1 MFATSAA
8 KRMMPCTA
16 LLNLTTLAL
25 GVSLVLSAAVPQAAS
40 AQTPT
45 ATAAATKPAAS
56 PSATAAA
63 KPTASATAPAATA
76 TTPAKPA
83 ASATAAT
90 PAPATASPTG
100 PTATAVPAPTSAA
113 DLQALLE
120 AAKRETA
127 PSSATPTAPAAPAPQ
142 PSSTS
147 ISATTGAA
155 TTPPP
160 AGLAGYAKILLILG
174 VFVLPLVFGN
184 YLSKS
189 LRLPDQGLRFY
200 FVLFAVFA
208 GLAVTLV
215 GWPPKLGID
224 LRGGVILVYEV
235 KPPEAGEVREAN
247 TMEKLIG
254 TIKKRLDPSNISEI
268 VVRPFG
274 SDKVEVIVPSPRRA
288 EGGSANSDQDEL
300 ARIKYLISTSGAL
313 EFRIAANAHKYQQII
328 DRAREQQRQEDVQK
342 RSWSNIVVGLVGD
355 KQGPVGRWVPI
366 KPDSIGQFSNPIFTT
381 RVLDRGSKGQEV
393 QLLVVIDQW
402 NVTGAYLN
410 GASSAIDEMARPAV
424 DFRFNFTGGALFEKL
439 TQFNLPQNNQYNYL
453 TIILD
458 GIVQSAPRIQSTIS
472 ERGQITGEFTQQE
485 VDDLAEILTAGGLPA
500 SLDPIPLSE
509 QVVSATLG
517 EDTIRAG
524 VSAMLVATLVV
535 VVFMVIYYRFAGLV
549 ANVALILNVLLTV
562 GFMIMFN
569 AAFTLSGLAGL
580 ALTVGM
586 AVDANVL
593 IYERMREELSRGATL
608 RMAIRNG
615 FDRASITIIDA
626 NITTLITAV
635 VLYMIGTDQIKGFAV
650 TLTVGL
656 LMNLFTAITVSRLI
670 FDVAERNRWISN
682 LKFLQIMSGTNYDF
696 IGKRFFCY
704 GLSIV
709 LLSVGLVAVVTRGQ
723 DLLNIDFTGGVSVV
737 TVFDKAP
744 AGGIAE
750 VRKKVESALPE
761 ATVQQVNSDEFA
773 QGAGYKIVT
782 SDSER
787 AHVEDALKKL
797 FPTELARYR
806 MTVDKME
813 TLSGAAPAGPG
824 LSPPANS
831 SSAVEPRE
839 TLDDAGTALAAAEP
853 FSDGI
858 TETLD
863 EEDCQSTPAATGT
876 KPAAGAT
883 PPAAA
888 PSATKPAA
896 SATPSASPSATA
908 APKPTAT
915 AAASAA
921 KSAATTPAATVP
933 AATVPAATVPAAT
946 VPGVNIPASAPVA
959 PAAANPLL
967 NLTNSDPF
975 AGGTLI
981 SLTFSPP
988 LNHAK
993 LEELTKEA
1001 VKDAATSGGFFYE
1014 IDAPGFDRESSAA
1027 RGDWQLRLAASR
1039 DQAQGVINRLQ
1050 TSLETA
1056 PFFPSTEV
1064 VGAAVA
1070 GGAKQQAVIAMTV
1083 SLLLVMA
1090 YVWFRFQNVAFGIA
1104 AIAALLHDVL
1114 FTVGCLA
1121 LSKWL
1126 APSLGFALVEPFK
1139 IDLTI
1144 IAAILTIIGYS
1155 INDTIVIF
1163 DRIREVRGK
1172 SPTIS
1177 GDLINICLNQ
1187 TLSRTIL
1194 TSMTVFLVVVIL
1206 YIWGGPG
1213 IHGFAF
1219 ALVVGTISGTYSTI
1233 YVASP
1238 LLLWLYRK
1246 PNAAAAAKRAA
1257 PAAG

>member
-1 MFATSAA
+1 MFATFAA
-8 KRMMPCTA
+8 KRMTPCTA

-25 GVSLVLSAAVPQAAS
+25 GLSIALSAVAPQAAS
-40 AQTPT
+40 AQAPT
-45 ATAAATKPAAS
+45 ATATKPAAS
-56 PSATAAA
+56 PTATAAP
-63 KPTASATAPAATA
+63 KPTATATATAPAASATA
-76 TTPAKPA
+76 APSATKPA

-90 PAPATASPTG
+90 PAPAAASASATG

-113 DLQALLE
+113 DLKELLD
-120 AAKRETA
+120 AARRETA
-127 PSSATPTAPAAPAPQ
+127 PSSAAPTAPAPQ

-160 AGLAGYAKILLILG
+160 AGMAGYAKILLILG
-174 VFVLPLVFGN
+174 VFILPIVLGN

-200 FVLFAVFA
+200 FVLFAVCA
-208 GLAVTLV
+208 GIAVTLV

-235 KPPEAGEVREAN
+235 KPPETGEVREAN
-247 TMEKLIG
+247 TMDKLIG

-313 EFRIAANAHKYQQII
+313 EFRIAANAHKYQQVI
-328 DRAREQQRQEDVQK
+328 DRAREQQRQEDIQK

-366 KPDSIGQFSNPIFTT
+366 KPDSIGQFSNPMFTT

-472 ERGQITGEFTQQE
+472 ERGQITGEFTQQQ

-500 SLDPIPLSE
+500 SLDPTPLSE

-524 VSAMLVATLVV
+524 VTSMLVATMVV
-535 VVFMVIYYRFAGLV
+535 VVFMVFYYRFAGLV
-549 ANVALILNVLLTV
+549 ANIALIMNVLLTV
-562 GFMIMFN
+562 AFMIMFN

-656 LMNLFTAITVSRLI
+656 LFNLFTAITVSRLI

-709 LLSVGLVAVVTRGQ
+709 LLSAGLIGVAMRGQ

-761 ATVQQVNSDEFA
+761 ATVQQVNSNEFA

-782 SDSER
+782 SDNER
-787 AHVEDALKKL
+787 SHVEDALKKL

-806 MTVDKME
+806 MTVDKIE
-813 TLSGAAPAGPG
+813 SLSGASPAGPG

-831 SSAVEPRE
+831 RSGVEPRE
-839 TLDDAGTALAAAEP
+839 ALEGAGTALAAAEP

-858 TETLD
+858 TELLD
-863 EEDCQSTPAATGT
+863 EGDCQVTPSAT
-876 KPAAGAT
+876 A
-883 PPAAA
+883 
-888 PSATKPAA
+888 SATKPAA
-896 SATPSASPSATA
+896 SATAPAPAATPSASPSATA
-908 APKPTAT
+908 APKPTASAT
-915 AAASAA
+915 APTA
-921 KSAATTPAATVP
+921 TPAAT
-933 AATVPAATVPAAT
+933 A
-946 VPGVNIPASAPVA
+946 PGVNIPASTPVV
-959 PAAANPLL
+959 PAAVNPLL

-975 AGGTLI
+975 ANGTLV

-993 LEELTKEA
+993 VEELTKEA
-1001 VKDAATSGGFFYE
+1001 VKEAADSSGFFYE

-1027 RGDWQLRLAASR
+1027 RADWQLRLAASQ
-1039 DQAQGVINRLQ
+1039 DQAKEVIKRLQ
-1050 TSLETA
+1050 TALETA

-1070 GGAKQQAVIAMTV
+1070 GGAKQQAVIAMVV

-1090 YVWFRFQNVAFGIA
+1090 YVWFRFQNIAFGVA

-1126 APSLGFALVEPFK
+1126 APYLGFALVDPFK

-1172 SPTIS
+1172 SPTMS
-1177 GDLINICLNQ
+1177 GDLINTCLNQ

-1194 TSMTVFLVVVIL
+1194 TSMTVFLVVLIL

-1246 PNAAAAAKRAA
+1246 PNAAAAAKRTA

>member
-1 MFATSAA
+1 MFAKSAA
-8 KRMMPCTA
+8 KCMTPCTA

-25 GVSLVLSAAVPQAAS
+25 SLSIALSHVAPQTAS
-40 AQTPT
+40 AQAPT
-45 ATAAATKPAAS
+45 ATATATKPAAS

-63 KPTASATAPAATA
+63 KPAASATAPAPAATPSA
-76 TTPAKPA
+76 TKPA
-83 ASATAAT
+83 ATATAAT
-90 PAPATASPTG
+90 PPPTATSAPATAAASPTG

-113 DLQALLE
+113 DLQKLLE

-127 PSSATPTAPAAPAPQ
+127 PSSATTPTPVAPAPQ

-184 YLSKS
+184 YLSKA

-200 FVLFAVFA
+200 FVLFALGA

-235 KPPEAGEVREAN
+235 KPPEKGEVREAN

-288 EGGSANSDQDEL
+288 EGGSANTDQDEL

-328 DRAREQQRQEDVQK
+328 DRAREQQRQEDIQK

-366 KPDSIGQFSNPIFTT
+366 KPDSIGQFSNPMFTT

-402 NVTGAYLN
+402 NVNGGFLN

-439 TQFNLPQNNQYNYL
+439 TQFNLPQNGQFNYL

-472 ERGQITGEFTQQE
+472 ERGQITGDFTQQQ

-500 SLDPIPLSE
+500 SLDPTPLSE

-524 VSAMLVATLVV
+524 VTSMLVATMVV
-535 VVFMVIYYRFAGLV
+535 VVFMIFYYRFAGLV
-549 ANVALILNVLLTV
+549 ANIALVMNVLLTV
-562 GFMIMFN
+562 AFMIMFN

-593 IYERMREELSRGATL
+593 IYERMREELGRGATL

-626 NITTLITAV
+626 NLTTLITAV

-696 IGKRFFCY
+696 IGKRYFCY

-709 LLSVGLVAVVTRGQ
+709 LLGVGLIAAVTRGQ

-744 AGGIAE
+744 EGGIAE

-761 ATVQQVNSDEFA
+761 ATVQQVNSNEFA
-773 QGAGYKIVT
+773 QGAGFKIVT

-787 AHVEDALKKL
+787 SHVEDALKKL

-806 MTVDKME
+806 MKVDKIE
-813 TLSGAAPAGPG
+813 SLPGAAPAGPG
-824 LSPPANS
+824 LTPPANGN
-831 SSAVEPRE
+831 SAVEPRNALE
-839 TLDDAGTALAAAEP
+839 DAGTALAAAEP

-863 EEDCQSTPAATGT
+863 EGDCQSTPTATAT
-876 KPAAGAT
+876 KPAASAAA
-883 PPAAA
+883 PAAA

-896 SATPSASPSATA
+896 SAPTPSASPSATA
-908 APKPTAT
+908 TPKPTASATAPATT
-915 AAASAA
+915 AAPTA
-921 KSAATTPAATVP
+921 TPAAT
-933 AATVPAATVPAAT
+933 A
-946 VPGVNIPASAPVA
+946 PGVNIPASAPVV
-959 PAAANPLL
+959 PAANPLL
-967 NLTNSDPF
+967 NLTNADPF
-975 AGGTLI
+975 AGGTLV

-1001 VKDAATSGGFFYE
+1001 AKDAATSGGFFYE

-1027 RGDWQLRLAASR
+1027 RADWQLRIAASQ
-1039 DQAQGVINRLQ
+1039 DQAKGVISRLQ
-1050 TSLETA
+1050 NALETA

-1070 GGAKQQAVIAMTV
+1070 GGAKQQAVIAMVV

-1090 YVWFRFQNVAFGIA
+1090 YVWFRFQNVAFGVA
-1104 AIAALLHDVL
+1104 AIAALLHDAM

-1177 GDLINICLNQ
+1177 GELINTCLNQ

-1194 TSMTVFLVVVIL
+1194 TSMTVFLVVLIL

-1246 PNAAAAAKRAA
+1246 PNAAAAAKRTA

>member
-1 MFATSAA
+1 M
-8 KRMMPCTA
+8 
-16 LLNLTTLAL
+16 
-25 GVSLVLSAAVPQAAS
+25 
-40 AQTPT
+40 
-45 ATAAATKPAAS
+45 
-56 PSATAAA
+56 
-63 KPTASATAPAATA
+63 
-76 TTPAKPA
+76 
-83 ASATAAT
+83 
-90 PAPATASPTG
+90 
-100 PTATAVPAPTSAA
+100 
-113 DLQALLE
+113 
-120 AAKRETA
+120 
-127 PSSATPTAPAAPAPQ
+127 
-142 PSSTS
+142 
-147 ISATTGAA
+147 
-155 TTPPP
+155 
-160 AGLAGYAKILLILG
+160 AGYAKILLILG
-174 VFVLPLVFGN
+174 VFVLPLVLGN
-184 YLSKS
+184 YLSKT

-200 FVLFAVFA
+200 FVLFAVSA

-235 KPPEAGEVREAN
+235 KPPEKGEVREAN
-247 TMEKLIG
+247 TMDKLIG
-254 TIKKRLDPSNISEI
+254 TIKKRLDPSSISEI

-328 DRAREQQRQEDVQK
+328 DRAREQQRQEDIQK

-366 KPDSIGQFSNPIFTT
+366 KPDAIGQFSNPIFTT

-524 VSAMLVATLVV
+524 VTSMLVATLVV
-535 VVFMVIYYRFAGLV
+535 VVFMVIYYRFAGVV
-549 ANVALILNVLLTV
+549 ANIALILNVLLTV

-682 LKFLQIMSGTNYDF
+682 LKFLQIMSGSSYDF

-709 LLSVGLVAVVTRGQ
+709 LLSAGLIGVAMRGQ

-744 AGGIAE
+744 EGGIAE

-806 MTVDKME
+806 MTVDKIE
-813 TLSGAAPAGPG
+813 TLSSASPAGPG

-839 TLDDAGTALAAAEP
+839 TPEDAGTALAAAEP

-858 TETLD
+858 TELLT
-863 EEDCQSTPAATGT
+863 EEDCQVTPTAT
-876 KPAAGAT
+876 
-883 PPAAA
+883 
-888 PSATKPAA
+888 ATKPAA
-896 SATPSASPSATA
+896 SATTPAAAATPSATAAGRRNDAVATPSPSATA
-908 APKPTAT
+908 APKPTSS
-915 AAASAA
+915 AAA
-921 KSAATTPAATVP
+921 PAATPP
-933 AATVPAATVPAAT
+933 AAATPTAT
-946 VPGVNIPASAPVA
+946 VPGVNIPASTPVA

-967 NLTNSDPF
+967 NLTNPDPF
-975 AGGTLI
+975 AGGTLV

-993 LEELTKEA
+993 LEELAKEA
-1001 VKDAATSGGFFYE
+1001 VKEAAESGGFFYE

-1027 RGDWQLRLAASR
+1027 RGDWQLRLAASQ
-1039 DQAQGVINRLQ
+1039 DQAKGVINRLQ
-1050 TSLETA
+1050 TALETA

-1083 SLLLVMA
+1083 SLVLVMA

-1172 SPTIS
+1172 SPTMS

-1194 TSMTVFLVVVIL
+1194 TSMTVFLVVLIL

-1246 PNAAAAAKRAA
+1246 PNAAAAAKRTA